1 MHSIPIEY
9 YEKYLFP
16 SFWLQVHILYLENT
30 REALE
35 AYLLSLLETA
45 SFISA
50 KFLLNWNSFEYI
62 PKLGIGYRPPNALI
76 THSVE
81 GSL

>member
-1 MHSIPIEY
+1 MQGGSIPIEY

-35 AYLLSLLETA
+35 AYLLSLW

-50 KFLLNWNSFEYI
+50 KWTETHLNTF
-62 PKLGIGYRPPNALI
+62 PNLALV
-76 THSVE
+76 TV
-81 GSL
+81 LPMP